1 MSKRTIC
8 FEAPDELIENLDRLA
23 EAHGISRSDVIRGIL
38 KTHVAG
44 SVRAHE
50 PVIMEAA
57 K

>member
-44 SVRAHE
+44 AVKTHE
-50 PVIMEAA
+50 PVMTEAS